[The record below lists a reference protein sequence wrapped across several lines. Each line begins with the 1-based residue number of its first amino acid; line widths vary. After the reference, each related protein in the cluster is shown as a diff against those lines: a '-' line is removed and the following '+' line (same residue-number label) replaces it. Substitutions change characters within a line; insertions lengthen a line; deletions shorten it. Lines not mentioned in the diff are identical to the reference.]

1 MTPSPSSRDPMR
13 DGSRLREIVTGA
25 GTREPSHDADTSETR
40 PSSTYEAVT
49 RQMVRSLT
57 DEVRDVKHRVNQ
69 LLTLIVAAIL
79 LEVLMR
85 LIGVSG

>member
-1 MTPSPSSRDPMR
+1 MSRSSSSREGMR
-13 DGSRLREIVTGA
+13 DGSELKGIVA
-25 GTREPSHDADTSETR
+25 GRRRHHRDDVCETQPR
-40 PSSTYEAVT
+40 STYEAVT

-69 LLTLIVAAIL
+69 LLTLIIAAIL

-85 LIGVSG
+85 LIGAGA

>member
-1 MTPSPSSRDPMR
+1 MTRDSSSRRRMR
-13 DGSRLREIVTGA
+13 DGSDLRDVVSGRRA
-25 GTREPSHDADTSETR
+25 RSGSRDGEPS

-49 RQMVRSLT
+49 RQMVRSLCG
-57 DEVRDVKHRVNQ
+57 EVRDVKHRVNQ
-69 LLTLIVAAIL
+69 LITLIIAAIL

>member
-1 MTPSPSSRDPMR
+1 MTPTSPSRRDMR
-13 DGSRLREIVTGA
+13 DGSELRGIMA
-25 GTREPSHDADTSETR
+25 GRRQRAGQDDGVCETQPR
-40 PSSTYEAVT
+40 STYEAVT
-49 RQMVRSLT
+49 RQMVRALT

-85 LIGVSG
+85 LIGVSS